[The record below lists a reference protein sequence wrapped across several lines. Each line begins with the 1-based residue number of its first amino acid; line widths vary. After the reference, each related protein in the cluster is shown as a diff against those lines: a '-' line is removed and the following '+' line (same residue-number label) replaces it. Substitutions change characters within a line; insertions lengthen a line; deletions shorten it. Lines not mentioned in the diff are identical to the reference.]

1 MKRGGDLGKV
11 RFGSHRSF
19 EIYRETDAM
28 ERREVGGRDVSFT
41 GGISCCGA

>member
-1 MKRGGDLGKV
+1 
-11 RFGSHRSF
+11 
-19 EIYRETDAM
+19 M